1 MVSPERDTSTLF
13 EHLPIGAYRV
23 AVDGQI
29 LQVNAAFLRLHHCQD
44 FAQLHRFLKER
55 GFNTYVQ
62 PQRRKDFETEM
73 RQHGKVAD
81 FVSEVFRLS
90 DGKPIWVREHAHAL
104 TDKVGKLLGFEGTIE
119 DITRERKA
127 RSALRKS
134 EAMLRNVMQTIPD
147 QIWVKDLDGVYL
159 TCNDAFAAALGIQV
173 EDIIGTRD
181 AHWVEESIAARFLL
195 SDQWALQTG
204 RTVTFEENNAS
215 QINPDEQLFEVH
227 KTPMR
232 DAQGKVIGVL
242 GVSRNIQAR
251 KDAEAL
257 LRDTTEQLELAIMG
271 AELGRWDHDLSMEP
285 GYRMDAR
292 AFSMLGRAS
301 DDATL
306 PRAWSQFVHPDD
318 LAHVAQALHGH
329 LSGHSSAYQAEY
341 RALHANG
348 SWIWLSSRG
357 KVVQTSK
364 EGTPLRMVGTLM
376 DITAR
381 KQAEESLL
389 ATRAELQATLDALPD
404 LLFEFSAQ
412 GHYRAV
418 HSQFKGAL
426 RMAPDKLIGR
436 TIHDVLPR
444 DAADACMV
452 ALRQAAEDGRSNG
465 VQYCLDVGSN
475 QKWFELS
482 VVRKPRVGDEEL
494 RFIAIARDITER
506 KEAEEA
512 IRHLAFH
519 DALTG
524 LPNRR
529 LLTDRLQTA
538 IAQNQR
544 SREHGALMFLDLD
557 RFKQLN
563 DSRGHEVGDQLLQE
577 VARRLQHCIRQVD
590 TVARLGGDEFVVL
603 LHNLGVDTEAARLHA
618 SMIGYK
624 ILASLNEPYVLGDA
638 QHSTTPSIGITLFAE
653 SPTGPSEVLKK
664 ADTAM
669 YAAKQRGRN
678 NVCFFEDIPPISPAK
693 SA

>member
-1 MVSPERDTSTLF
+1 M
-13 EHLPIGAYRV
+13 GAYRA

-29 LQVNAAFLRLHHCQD
+29 LQVNAALLRLHRCND
-44 FAQLHRFLKER
+44 FSHFNRLLKER
-55 GFNTYVQ
+55 NFSTYVHA
-62 PQRRKDFETEM
+62 QRRKDFEAEL
-73 RQHGKVAD
+73 RQYGKVTD
-81 FVSEVFRLS
+81 FVSEMVRLS
-90 DGKPIWVREHAHAL
+90 DGKTIWVREHAYAL
-104 TDKVGKLLGFEGTIE
+104 TDTLGTYTGYEGTIE

-134 EAMLRNVMQTIPD
+134 EAMLRNVMQTLPD

-159 TCNDAFAAALGIQV
+159 MCNEAFAKALGIEV
-173 EDIIGTRD
+173 EDVIGTRD
-181 AHWVEESIAARFLL
+181 AHWVEDQVAARFLM
-195 SDQWALQTG
+195 SDQWALQAE
-204 RTVTFEENNAS
+204 RTVTFEESNAS
-215 QINPDEQLFEVH
+215 HINPEAQLFEVH

-232 DAQGKVIGVL
+232 DARGKVIGVL

-251 KDAEAL
+251 KDAEAQ

-271 AELGRWDHDLSMEP
+271 ADLGRWDHDLSREP

-292 AFSMLGRAS
+292 ALSMLGRAS
-301 DDATL
+301 DDIST
-306 PRAWSQFVHPDD
+306 PRAWSQFMHPDD
-318 LAHVAQALHGH
+318 LAQVAQALHSH

-341 RALHANG
+341 RSLHANG
-348 SWIWLSSRG
+348 QWIWLSSRG

-381 KQAEESLL
+381 KQAEASLL

-412 GHYRAV
+412 GDYRAV
-418 HSQFKGAL
+418 HSHFKSAL
-426 RMAPDKLIGR
+426 RLTPDKLIGR
-436 TIHDVLPR
+436 RVHEVLPQE
-444 DAADACMV
+444 AAAACMS
-452 ALRQAAEDGRSNG
+452 ALQQAAEEGRSNG
-465 VQYCLDVGSN
+465 TQYSLEVAG
-475 QKWFELS
+475 QKKWFELS

-494 RFIAIARDITER
+494 RLIAIARDITER

-529 LLTDRLQTA
+529 LLTDRLQNA
-538 IAQNQR
+538 MAQNQR

-557 RFKQLN
+557 RFKELN
-563 DSRGHEVGDQLLQE
+563 DRHGHEVGDLLLQE
-577 VARRLQHCIRQVD
+577 VAQRLQHSIRQVD

-603 LHNLGVDTEAARLHA
+603 LHHLGVETEAARLHA

-624 ILASLNEPYVLGDA
+624 ILASLNEPYMLADA
-638 QHSTTPSIGITLFAE
+638 LHKTTPSIGIALFDHA
-653 SPTGPSEVLKK
+653 PTEPSDILKK

-678 NVCFFEDIPPISPAK
+678 NVCFYEDIPPPAPAK

>member
-1 MVSPERDTSTLF
+1 MSLERDTSSLF
-13 EHLPIGAYRV
+13 AHLPIGAYRV

-29 LQVNAAFLRLHHCQD
+29 LQVNQAFLRLHHCDD
-44 FAQLHRFLKER
+44 FTQLNDKYVARSL
-55 GFNTYVQ
+55 NPYVQ
-62 PQRRKDFETEM
+62 PQRRRDFEEEM
-73 RQHGKVAD
+73 RTHGRVAD
-81 FVSEVFRLS
+81 FVSEVFRLR
-90 DGKPIWVREHAHAL
+90 DGERIWVREHAHAL
-104 TDKVGKLLGFEGTIE
+104 MDKQGKLIGYEGTIE

-159 TCNDAFAAALGIQV
+159 TCNDAFASALGIEV

-181 AHWVEESIAARFLL
+181 AHWVEESIAARFLV
-195 SDQWALQTG
+195 SDQWALQAG
-204 RTVTFEENNAS
+204 RTVTFEESNAS

-271 AELGRWDHDLSMEP
+271 ADLGRWDHDLSREP

-292 AFSMLGRAS
+292 ALAMLGRPA
-301 DDATL
+301 DDTATA
-306 PRAWSQFVHPDD
+306 RAWSQFTHPDD
-318 LAHVAQALHGH
+318 VAHVAQSVHSH
-329 LSGHSSAYQAEY
+329 LSGQSSAYRAEY
-341 RALHANG
+341 RAQHASG
-348 SWIWLSSRG
+348 RWIWLSSRG
-357 KVVQTSK
+357 KVVQTRK
-364 EGTPLRMVGTLM
+364 DGTPLRMVGTLM

-381 KQAEESLL
+381 KQAEEALR
-389 ATRAELQATLDALPD
+389 ATQAELQATLDALPD
-404 LLFEFSAQ
+404 LLMEFSAE

-418 HSQFKGAL
+418 HSQDKQSL
-426 RMAPDKLIGR
+426 MLAPTNLIGR
-436 TIHDVLPR
+436 TVQDVLPQ
-444 DAADACMV
+444 DAAEACMA
-452 ALRQAAEDGRSNG
+452 ALQQAAVEGRSDG
-465 VQYCLDVGSN
+465 VQYSLELAHGR
-475 QKWFELS
+475 KWFELS
-482 VVRKPRVGDEEL
+482 VVRKPRVADEEL

-529 LLTDRLQTA
+529 LLTDRLQYA
-538 IAQNQR
+538 IDQSHR
-544 SREHGALMFLDLD
+544 SQEHGALMFLDLD

-563 DSRGHEVGDQLLQE
+563 DSRGHEVGDLLLQE
-577 VARRLQHCIRQVD
+577 VARRLQASIRQVD

-603 LHNLGVDTEAARLHA
+603 LQNLGFKQEAARLHA

-624 ILASLNEPYVLGDA
+624 ILASLNEPYALGDRL
-638 QHSTTPSIGITLFAE
+638 HTTTPSIGITLFTNTPNEPAE
-653 SPTGPSEVLKK
+653 ILKK

-678 NVCFFEDIPPISPAK
+678 NVCFFEDIQALAQSQYG
-693 SA
+693 

>member
-1 MVSPERDTSTLF
+1 MSPERDTSSLF

-29 LQVNAAFLRLHHCQD
+29 LQVNQAFLRMHRCSD
-44 FAQLHRFLKER
+44 FAQLHRHFKDH

-62 PQRRKDFETEM
+62 PQRRKDFEDEM
-73 RQHGKVAD
+73 RLHGKVTD
-81 FVSEVFRLS
+81 FVSEVFRVS
-90 DGKPIWVREHAHAL
+90 DGKRIWVREHAHAM
-104 TDKVGKLLGFEGTIE
+104 TDKLGKLSGYEGTIE

-159 TCNDAFAAALGIQV
+159 TCNDAFAAALGIEP

-181 AHWVEESIAARFLL
+181 AHWVEESVASRFLI
-195 SDQWALQTG
+195 SDQWALQAG
-204 RTVTFEENNAS
+204 RTVTFEENNTS
-215 QINPDEQLFEVH
+215 QINPQSELFEVH

-251 KDAEAL
+251 KDAEAQ

-271 AELGRWDHDLSMEP
+271 ADLGRWDHDLSREP

-292 AFSMLGRAS
+292 AFAMLGRMGGEDMPA
-301 DDATL
+301 
-306 PRAWSQFVHPDD
+306 RAWSQFIHPDD
-318 LAHVAQALHGH
+318 LAHVAQAVHSH
-329 LSGHSSAYQAEY
+329 LSGHSGAYQAEY
-341 RALHANG
+341 RAQHANG
-348 SWIWLSSRG
+348 RWVWLSSRG

-381 KQAEESLL
+381 KHAEESLR
-389 ATRAELQATLDALPD
+389 ATQAELQATLDALPD
-404 LLFEFSAQ
+404 LLFEWSAQ

-418 HSQFKGAL
+418 HSQERRAMVF
-426 RMAPDKLIGR
+426 APDNLIGR
-436 TIHDVLPR
+436 TVYEVLPQ
-444 DAADACMV
+444 DAAAACMS
-452 ALRQAAEDGRSNG
+452 ALQQAVDEGRSNG
-465 VQYCLDVGSN
+465 VQYSLELAGGR
-475 QKWFELS
+475 KWFELS
-482 VVRKPRVGDEEL
+482 VVRKPRLADEEL
-494 RFIAIARDITER
+494 RLIAIARDITER

-529 LLTDRLQTA
+529 LLTDRLQHA
-538 IAQNQR
+538 IGQSQR

-563 DSRGHEVGDQLLQE
+563 DTRGHEVGDLLLQE
-577 VARRLQHCIRQVD
+577 VARRLQQSIRQVD

-603 LHNLGVDTEAARLHA
+603 LQNLGLEQDAAHLHA

-638 QHSTTPSIGITLFAE
+638 LHTTTPSIGITLFANT
-653 SPTGPSEVLKK
+653 PIGPSEVLKK

-678 NVCFFEDIPPISPAK
+678 NVCFYEDIPPLAPAK